1 MTDINKLAERLRELS
16 ELYIPARHDPES
28 APLLQ
33 TAANELER
41 LERQPIRW
49 RPISEAPKT
58 AQTKDLLIWSDFHRI
73 AILGGWSSFAEDW
86 VDSDCCII
94 IDATHFVEIAG
105 PEGESC

>member
-28 APLLQ
+28 ALLLQ
-33 TAANELER
+33 TAVSELQR

-58 AQTKDLLIWSDFHRI
+58 AQVKDLLIWSDFHKI
-73 AILGGWSSFAEDW
+73 GIPGGWSGFDW
-86 VDSDCCII
+86 VDSDCCTIKG
-94 IDATHFVEIAG
+94 ATHFAEIVG
-105 PEGESC
+105 PEGAPC